1 MLNWLL
7 CFCFFRSNTF
17 EKGGC
22 LLPSR
27 AFSYKQCHKSTR
39 AHNFCLIFSCS
50 HARKSF
56 QAQLTMAIL
65 PAHKNSI
72 GIRDSPRLQV
82 CLQCLSRR
90 LTTSVGEGCPLK
102 AYILYA
108 FEFWF
113 VCSIC
118 FNKGTSLW
126 LIRDWRLQQ
135 VRLNLNKLTPMTLYL
150 ASRILDSLSRSSLGI
165 CAISLPILEQC

>member
-1 MLNWLL
+1 M
-7 CFCFFRSNTF
+7 
-17 EKGGC
+17 GGC

-39 AHNFCLIFSCS
+39 AHDFCLLFSCS

-65 PAHKNSI
+65 PGHKNSV
-72 GIRDSPRLQV
+72 GTRDSPWLQV

-90 LTTSVGEGCPLK
+90 LTTSAGEGCPLK

-126 LIRDWRLQQ
+126 LIQDWRLSAC
-135 VRLNLNKLTPMTLYL
+135 KTE
-150 ASRILDSLSRSSLGI
+150 
-165 CAISLPILEQC
+165 LEQTHPYDSVFGVQNSGQPVPVFIGNLRNKPPHLGAVLKSLRESEK